1 MRILVLSLDQTL
13 MVPDKGDTEKR
24 FLEYGR
30 YVDKIYIFTYSPKEG
45 KRKIEKRI
53 FVQAITGFKLLKL
66 LKTVVW
72 GVTLVWKNRVDLIVT
87 NDPLLGFA
95 GWLIRLWTGRTKLY
109 VNVLGIGSLNLLERW
124 AIKKADLVRTDSR
137 ADAAKLVTLGVNKE
151 KIFYLPV
158 IPSRYVLRRLKNFSP
173 LKIKRNQ
180 NPVIL
185 NVGDL
190 IPQKGQAILLQA
202 LALIVQEVP
211 TVQLC
216 LIGDGPEK
224 AALEHLTR
232 QLGLKNNVKF
242 VGKVLYNKLPDY
254 YRSSTVLVVSSWYE
268 GGPRV
273 VMEAAFC
280 GLPVVST
287 DVGSV
292 RDMLTDGKSVSLT
305 PPGDHNLLAREI
317 VNLLSNPNKQK
328 RFSQMARKQI
338 EKYCDGD
345 RNTKELVGSW
355 KQALK

>member
-24 FLEYGR
+24 FIEYGR
-30 YVDKIYIFTYSPKEG
+30 YVDKIYIFTYSPKGG
-45 KRKIEKRI
+45 KRQIGKRI

-72 GVTLVWKNRVDLIVT
+72 GVTLVRKNRVDLIVT

-95 GWLIRLWTGRTKLY
+95 GWLICLLAGRTKLY
-109 VNVLGIGSLNLLERW
+109 VNVFGIGSLNLLERW
-124 AIKKADLVRTDSR
+124 AIKKADLVRTDSQKDVVR
-137 ADAAKLVTLGVNKE
+137 LVTLGVNKK

-158 IPSRYVLRRLKNFSP
+158 IPSRSVLRRLKNFSP
-173 LKIKRNQ
+173 LKTKTNQ

-216 LIGDGPEK
+216 LIGDGPQK

-232 QLGLKNNVKF
+232 RLGLENNVKF

-254 YRSSTVLVVSSWYE
+254 YRSSTILAVSSWYE

-280 GLPVVST
+280 FLPVVST
-287 DVGSV
+287 AVGSV
-292 RDMLTDGKSVSLT
+292 ADMLTDKRSVFLV
-305 PPGDHNLLAREI
+305 PAGDVKELAARILELLGNRKKQLLFAR
-317 VNLLSNPNKQK
+317 
-328 RFSQMARKQI
+328 RARKQI
-338 EKYCDGD
+338 EKYCDGNK
-345 RNTKELVGSW
+345 NTKELIGSW
-355 KQALK
+355 RQALK